1 MRHNNFQHYSKREKT
16 AKQMT
21 KAEQDLR
28 YIYAKLPGATEKE
41 LGILRAFIRG
51 LAISGYDYDEY
62 NRDLPMV
69 STKNK
74 E

>member
-1 MRHNNFQHYSKREKT
+1 MSN
-16 AKQMT
+16 AIQMT

-62 NRDLPMV
+62 NRDLPIA
-69 STKNK
+69 SRKSK

>member
-1 MRHNNFQHYSKREKT
+1 MSN
-16 AKQMT
+16 AVQMT

-51 LAISGYDYDEY
+51 LGISGCDYNEY
-62 NRDLPMV
+62 NRNLPIEF
-69 STKNK
+69 TKNK

>member
-1 MRHNNFQHYSKREKT
+1 MSN
-16 AKQMT
+16 AVQMT

-28 YIYAKLPGATEKE
+28 YIYAKLPGATERE

-51 LAISGYDYDEY
+51 LGISGYDYDEY
-62 NRDLPMV
+62 KRDLPV
-69 STKNK
+69 AYRKNK